1 MTIRLGI
8 FYPNARTVHVC
19 APEVVAQNP
28 DLLDY
33 EVHRKLAQAAEDVG
47 FDYAFMAD
55 GWGSFGPAALQG
67 QYYDP
72 IVVSPLLAMHL
83 LSVTTRM
90 RCISTIHTSFF
101 HPLLIARIGGALDA
115 FSKGRWG
122 INIVTGSGFGE
133 GLDKQT
139 FSSLNSAQRYER
151 AAEMIE
157 IIFKAWAGK
166 KIEHDGKFFQC
177 EGQLVGPAAS
187 LDPRPLIVSAGAS
200 DAGRQFAGQ
209 YADYIFMPGRTP
221 REELQ
226 KRYADIKRIAVECG
240 RPADAVQ
247 LQVHA
252 SVVVRET
259 AAEAKEYSNWIAESV
274 DLEIVAEYLNGVR
287 GGIST
292 YDDVYRQLGDLQMR
306 QVGSV
311 AGARKIHG
319 SADEVADHIE
329 MLYRDFGCNGI
340 AVSFPIWSLEEVK
353 RFGDLVLPRLKAKG
367 IWIPPSEHNWSW

>member
-1 MTIRLGI
+1 MSIRLGI
-8 FYPNARTVHVC
+8 FYPNARSIHVC
-19 APEVVAQNP
+19 APKVVAENP
-28 DLLDY
+28 DLFDY
-33 EVHRKLAQAAEDVG
+33 DVHRDLAQTAESVG

-55 GWGSFGPAALQG
+55 GWGSFGPAAYAG
-67 QYYDP
+67 EYYDP
-72 IVVSPLLAMHL
+72 IILSPLLAMHL
-83 LSVTTRM
+83 LSATKRL
-90 RCISTIHTSFF
+90 RCISTVHTSFF

-115 FSKGRWG
+115 LSKGRWG

-133 GLDKQT
+133 NLDKKA
-139 FSSLNSAQRYER
+139 FGSMSSAQRYDR
-151 AAEMIE
+151 AAETME
-157 IIFKAWAGK
+157 ILFKAWNNE
-166 KIEHDGKFFQC
+166 KIELDGTYFQVD
-177 EGQLVGPAAS
+177 GRLVGPPAS
-187 LDPRPLIVSAGAS
+187 MKPLIVSAGAS
-200 DAGRQFAGQ
+200 DAGRQFAGK

-221 REELQ
+221 REELV
-226 KRYADIKRIAVECG
+226 KRYADIKRIASECG

-259 AAEAKEYSNWIAESV
+259 AAEAKEYSNWIAENV

-292 YDDVYRQLGDLQMR
+292 YDDVYRSLGDLQMR

-329 MLYRDFGCNGI
+329 MLYREFGCNGV
-340 AVSFPIWSLEEVK
+340 AVSFPVWTTDEVK
-353 RFGDLVLPRLKAKG
+353 RFGELVMPRLKAKG
-367 IWIPPSEHNWSW
+367 IWVPPSEHNWSW